1 MMRTRIQA
9 QAPSSVDVYVERYV
23 QNKRTNLTCSCRPI
37 CPVTAGLFSKQ
48 LGKLTWMGLLDDEHD
63 EEEEGRINDDSCQ
76 SFEPHENEAPE
87 ESILE
92 EKLHAAKGSSN

>member
-1 MMRTRIQA
+1 
-9 QAPSSVDVYVERYV
+9 
-23 QNKRTNLTCSCRPI
+23 
-37 CPVTAGLFSKQ
+37 
-48 LGKLTWMGLLDDEHD
+48 MGLLDDEHD